1 MFFFNFFWTLGDKW
15 MGPIKLCLSILPSFC
30 LSFHPSFCPGVFLES
45 YNKFFLMFGMV
56 LETYMKLC
64 VTGLDFPGKK
74 ICCQNW
80 KNMPKTVFFELNEKF
95 GHWFLLNLFYSENR
109 YFLLCS
115 CTSPMFA
122 KIFVPEIWA
131 RMFSANQIAGYFNQP
146 YLQNKSV

>member
-1 MFFFNFFWTLGDKW
+1 MFFLNFFWTLGDKW

-64 VTGLDFPGKK
+64 VTGLDFPEKK

-95 GHWFLLNLFYSENR
+95 GHWFLL
-109 YFLLCS
+109 
-115 CTSPMFA
+115 SPMFA